1 MQDTKNTILDVAE
14 DFIRRNGLNAVS
26 YKHISDVVGIKKASI
41 HYHFPQKKDLVN
53 ALLNRCDQTYGCEYQ
68 SIASSDLPAP
78 EKLRKI
84 SEVFKQGAIAE
95 KVCLMGVLSSD
106 LTSLDES
113 SQLILEK
120 TAEKTV
126 AIYAAIFE
134 QGRTEGSMHFDGSD
148 HDVAY
153 AFLSMLIGAQIM
165 ARVQGGAEALQT
177 ASDAAIA
184 VYLKK

>member
-53 ALLNRCDQTYGCEYQ
+53 ALLLRCEQTYGCEYQ
-68 SIASSDLPAP
+68 SIASSALSAP

-84 SEVFKQGAIAE
+84 ADVFKQGTVAG

-113 SQLILEK
+113 SRLILEK
-120 TAEKTV
+120 TAEGTV
-126 AIYAAIFE
+126 ATYAAIFE
-134 QGRTEGSMHFDGSD
+134 QGRMEGSMQFYGSD
-148 HDVAY
+148 YNEAY
-153 AFLSMLIGAQIM
+153 AFFSMLIGAQIM
-165 ARVQGGAEALQT
+165 ARVKGGAEALQA
-177 ASDAAIA
+177 ASDAMIDG
-184 VYLKK
+184 YRKN